1 MRNND
6 KISGPK
12 LSFMKYSSFILFLF
26 TPLATQADTTQQ
38 IDAFIKDTRVKT
50 FDCPSSDAIPTLEEY
65 LKSPALSKS
74 QEFELIVEK
83 SHWMICMGKYVE
95 AKTLLNELV
104 ADEQINHSS
113 LAYASATYQIG
124 FILDVQE
131 DDERCDYYRK
141 AEEFSKDKFDDIFL
155 SAQLGQITVCN
166 GGEGSEGI
174 KLGRL
179 YALLELYL
187 GKADKPAIAHIHNN
201 IGLLYG
207 SMGQHVLA
215 AEQYQKSYEMGLGEY
230 EGSNLLATLISA
242 ITSHLASG
250 DFEAAKQA
258 IDVFRQTNLDVNTP
272 LTNNWLHFAEAGY
285 YYRTKNF
292 SELKDSL
299 SRWEVYLEQS
309 SSQTFKGFYRWYT
322 AALCLENLDKP
333 CLLEF
338 LAAEEQTSDGY
349 KNLLNK
355 NKDYLRMQVEV
366 YLFLGDIPKAQQKFA
381 QFADL
386 MMYKAMSQQSSGKV
400 LGVANLHSKIMT
412 LESNLAEA
420 NKQKKLTILLIVI
433 AAILALLAL
442 WYFLRKQNLSRLSSD
457 PLTGLHTTKNAFSLI
472 KRVKKA
478 AEGKA
483 NAIALFD
490 LVDFK
495 QVNVEFGPLVADLAL
510 QKVATTLKQVTR
522 DQDILGRLA
531 SEQFIVC
538 LTNIEEIT
546 AKMFFERIGAALQD
560 TILISESGKDINLTS
575 SMSIYVSTEPFD
587 DLDDIMTDMRRA
599 LLKS

>member
-1 MRNND
+1 
-6 KISGPK
+6 
-12 LSFMKYSSFILFLF
+12 MKYSSFLLLMVMSL
-26 TPLATQADTTQQ
+26 TTHAETTQE

-50 FDCPSSDAIPTLEEY
+50 YDCPSSDAIPTLEKY
-65 LKSPALSKS
+65 LESPILTKS
-74 QEFELIVEK
+74 QEFELKVEQ
-83 SHWMICMGKYVE
+83 SHWMICMGKYAE
-95 AKTLLNELV
+95 AKTLLNALV
-104 ADEQINHSS
+104 ADRQIEHSS
-113 LAYASATYQIG
+113 LAYASAMYQIG

-131 DDERCDYYRK
+131 DEERCDFYRK
-141 AEEFSKDKFDDIFL
+141 AETFSKDKFDDIFL

-166 GGEGSEGI
+166 GGQGNEGI

-207 SMGQHVLA
+207 TLGQHVLA
-215 AEQYQKSYEMGLGEY
+215 AEQYQKSYEMGLGVY

-242 ITSHLASG
+242 ITSHMASG
-250 DFEAAKQA
+250 DFEAAKEA

-285 YYRTKNF
+285 YYRTRNF

-322 AALCLENLDKP
+322 AALCLESGDKP
-333 CLLEF
+333 CLLTF
-338 LAAEEQTSDGY
+338 LEAEEQSSDGY

-355 NKDYLRMQVEV
+355 NKDYIRMQVEV
-366 YLFLGDIPKAQQKFA
+366 YLFLGDVPKAQEQFA
-381 QFADL
+381 QFADM
-386 MMYKAMSQQSSGKV
+386 MMYKTMSQQSSGKI
-400 LGVANLHSKIMT
+400 LGVANLHSKIMA
-412 LESNLAEA
+412 LESNLAES
-420 NKQKKLTILLIVI
+420 NKQKRLTITLII
-433 AAILALLAL
+433 AAAILALLVL
-442 WYFLRKQNLSRLSSD
+442 WYVLRKQHLSKLTSD

-478 AEGKA
+478 AVGKA

-490 LVDFK
+490 LVNFK
-495 QVNVEFGPLVADLAL
+495 QVNAEFGPLVADLAL

-546 AKMFFERIGAALQD
+546 AKMFFERIGSALQE
-560 TILISESGKDINLTS
+560 TILTPESGKDINLTS
-575 SMSIYVSTEPFD
+575 SMSIYVSTESFD
-587 DLDDIMTDMRRA
+587 DLEDIMTDMRRA
-599 LLKS
+599 LLKN

>member
-1 MRNND
+1 
-6 KISGPK
+6 
-12 LSFMKYSSFILFLF
+12 MKYSSLLLLFV
-26 TPLATQADTTQQ
+26 TSVTTQAETAKE

-50 FDCPSSDAIPTLEEY
+50 YDCPSSDAIPTLEEY
-65 LKSPALSKS
+65 LKSPELTKS
-74 QEFELIVEK
+74 QEFELKVEK

-95 AKTLLNELV
+95 AKTLLNELIG
-104 ADEQINHSS
+104 DKQISHSS
-113 LAYASATYQIG
+113 IAYASATYQIG

-131 DDERCDYYRK
+131 DDERCNYYQK
-141 AEEFSKDKFDDIFL
+141 AEQLSKDKFDDIYL

-166 GGEGSEGI
+166 GGEGNDGI

-187 GKADKPAIAHIHNN
+187 GKGDKQAIAHIHNN

-207 SMGQHVLA
+207 ALGQHVLA
-215 AEQYQKSYEMGLGEY
+215 AEQYQKSYEMGLGVY

-242 ITSHLASG
+242 ITSHMASG

-299 SRWEVYLEQS
+299 TRWEVYLEQS

-322 AALCLENLDKP
+322 AALCLDKGDKP
-333 CLLEF
+333 CLLKF
-338 LAAEEQTSDGY
+338 LEAEELSSDGY

-355 NKDYLRMQVEV
+355 NKDYLKMQVEV
-366 YLFLGDIPKAQQKFA
+366 YLFLGDVAKAQEKFA

-386 MMYKAMSQQSSGKV
+386 MMYKAMSQQSSGKI
-400 LGVANLHSKIMT
+400 LGVANLHAQIMA

-420 NKQKKLTILLIVI
+420 NSQKKLTILLIII
-433 AAILALLAL
+433 AAILALIAV
-442 WYFLRKQNLSRLSSD
+442 WCFLRKQHLSKLSSD

-478 AEGKA
+478 APGKA

-490 LVDFK
+490 LVNFK
-495 QVNVEFGPLVADLAL
+495 QVTVEFGPLVADLAL
-510 QKVATTLKQVTR
+510 QKVAKTLKQVTR

-531 SEQFIVC
+531 SDQFIVC

-560 TILISESGKDINLTS
+560 TILVSESGKDINLTS

-599 LLKS
+599 LLKT